1 MVIPDDIKVNPIKTN
16 DRFLTQSRTQ
26 HMLSI
31 QQINKFL
38 SNNPSESLYTSSQVN
53 FLLFYKLLSNY

>member
-1 MVIPDDIKVNPIKTN
+1 MVIPDDIKVNPTKTK
-16 DRFLTQSRTQ
+16 DWILTQSRTQ

-38 SNNPSESLYTSSQVN
+38 SNNPFESL
-53 FLLFYKLLSNY
+53 